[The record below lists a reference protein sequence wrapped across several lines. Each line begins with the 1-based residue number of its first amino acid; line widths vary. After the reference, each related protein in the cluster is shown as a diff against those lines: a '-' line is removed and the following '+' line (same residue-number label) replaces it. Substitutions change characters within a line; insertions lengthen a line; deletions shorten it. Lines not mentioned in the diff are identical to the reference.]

1 MTKFIK
7 DPIHGEIE
15 IPKDYLF
22 IDELINTKEM
32 KRLKNIYQL
41 GECFNV
47 FFGAV
52 HTRFNH
58 SLGVYNNAKNFI
70 EAFSK
75 KIPEQD
81 KKIILAAALLHDIG
95 HGPRSHCFEEW
106 TNHNHELMTN
116 KIILDCNSGIYKVLN
131 NNNIDPN
138 KVVSIINHTH
148 PKKFYYQIVSSQI
161 DADRLDYLLRDS
173 YFTGA
178 SYGSIDSGILFK
190 WVDVY
195 NDEIVFDK
203 KATGLI
209 EDLLFSRAQMFKQI
223 YTNKK
228 VLVYQCLLNKMFI
241 RYKQL
246 HQEGFSFV
254 DKYNLYYLL
263 DPYLKNKQWDVDLF
277 LELDDNKLNLII
289 SSWSNEN
296 DKILKELSSNY
307 LIKNN
312 FKCSSEP
319 PKTVP
324 KQSLFYQ
331 ELNYNFTFYNPKEK
345 IMIKTKQG
353 IFEINKLKNETSL
366 LINENKFN
374 YKFYFYK

>member
-116 KIILDCNSGIYKVLN
+116 KIILD
-131 NNNIDPN
+131 
-138 KVVSIINHTH
+138 IIWA
-148 PKKFYYQIVSSQI
+148 KRF
-161 DADRLDYLLRDS
+161 
-173 YFTGA
+173 
-178 SYGSIDSGILFK
+178 
-190 WVDVY
+190 
-195 NDEIVFDK
+195 
-203 KATGLI
+203 
-209 EDLLFSRAQMFKQI
+209 
-223 YTNKK
+223 
-228 VLVYQCLLNKMFI
+228 
-241 RYKQL
+241 
-246 HQEGFSFV
+246 
-254 DKYNLYYLL
+254 
-263 DPYLKNKQWDVDLF
+263 
-277 LELDDNKLNLII
+277 
-289 SSWSNEN
+289 
-296 DKILKELSSNY
+296 
-307 LIKNN
+307 
-312 FKCSSEP
+312 
-319 PKTVP
+319 
-324 KQSLFYQ
+324 
-331 ELNYNFTFYNPKEK
+331 ELNWSL
-345 IMIKTKQG
+345 MI
-353 IFEINKLKNETSL
+353 ILW
-366 LINENKFN
+366 
-374 YKFYFYK
+374 